1 MFILENYST
10 AVIFCI
16 ITMLCWGS
24 WANTQKL
31 SAGIWRFEL
40 FYWDYVFGIL
50 ILSLLFAFTLGSKG
64 SGGRA
69 FIADLQQADT
79 SNLFSALLGGIIFN
93 LANILLVAAIAI
105 AGMAVAFPVG
115 IGIALVLGVLVNYF
129 DKPEGNALLL
139 FGGVALIALAI
150 LLNASAYKKMA
161 SGKTTSTKGLVLSV
175 TAGLLMGFFYRFV
188 ARSMFNDFTIPEE
201 GKISPYTAMV
211 FFAVGILIS
220 NFVFNTYIMKK
231 PFAGTPVSF
240 GQYFKGSF
248 KNHLAGFFG
257 GMIWC
262 VGMSFNIIASGKT
275 SPAIAYGLGQGA
287 TVVAAIWGIFIWK
300 EFKYAPK
307 GTSLL
312 INAMLLLYIA
322 GLMLIIFTKI

>member
-1 MFILENYST
+1 
-10 AVIFCI
+10 
-16 ITMLCWGS
+16 
-24 WANTQKL
+24 
-31 SAGIWRFEL
+31 
-40 FYWDYVFGIL
+40 
-50 ILSLLFAFTLGSKG
+50 
-64 SGGRA
+64 
-69 FIADLQQADT
+69 
-79 SNLFSALLGGIIFN
+79 
-93 LANILLVAAIAI
+93 
-105 AGMAVAFPVG
+105 
-115 IGIALVLGVLVNYF
+115 
-129 DKPEGNALLL
+129 
-139 FGGVALIALAI
+139 
-150 LLNASAYKKMA
+150 MA
-161 SGKTTSTKGLVLSV
+161 SGKTASTKGLVLSV

-211 FFAVGILIS
+211 FFAVGVLLS

-300 EFKYAPK
+300 EFKNAPK